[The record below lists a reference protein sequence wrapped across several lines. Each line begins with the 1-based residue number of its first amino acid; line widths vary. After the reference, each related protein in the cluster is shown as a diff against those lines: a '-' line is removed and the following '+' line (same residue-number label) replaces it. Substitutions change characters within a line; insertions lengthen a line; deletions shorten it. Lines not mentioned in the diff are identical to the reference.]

1 MTQAKTFEVSKDT
14 EGRADKI
21 LATAFP
27 DTSRSSIKRAIED
40 GKVYRED
47 GSLIEPKTKLQ
58 AGEVLVVDLARPQ
71 ILTLSLCVQ
80 P

>member
-27 DTSRSSIKRAIED
+27 DTSRSLIKRAIED

-47 GSLIEPKTKLQ
+47 GSLIH
-58 AGEVLVVDLARPQ
+58 RR
-71 ILTLSLCVQ
+71 C
-80 P
+80 